1 MKKIAYLLFAFIA
14 LQTANAQKASTPNE
28 VSNPKEMASKEFND
42 LDKAVPMDDNLKSSY
57 ATLFMMRAQEIAS
70 TTDET
75 KKKEIYEMYGQK
87 IWWGFTD
94 EQRNLLKQNKELYAK
109 IMFYKK

>member
-14 LQTANAQKASTPNE
+14 LQTANAQKTATLNAAQ
-28 VSNPKEMASKEFND
+28 NPKEIASKEFIE
-42 LDKAVPMDDNLKSSY
+42 LTKAIPMDDNLKSSY
-57 ATLFMMRAQEIAS
+57 ATLFIMREQEVAS
-70 TTDET
+70 TTDEA

-87 IWWGFTD
+87 IWWGFSE
-94 EQRNLLKQNKELYAK
+94 EQRKQLKGNQELYSK